1 MSKEIVEKIKAL
13 AYENINKKLEKE
25 REKTEKRIADDLADV
40 EKALSYIANRLVY
53 KTVSNSFCVSDYVLA
68 TEEMF
73 FNDYNKEVEYSP
85 GLKFSNDY
93 RDGWLFLING
103 EFYYDVRK
111 IIKNYER
118 DFDYFKRRFT
128 DLNESFK
135 DLVKKYEVLKTK
147 DKQIKSILEQLEK
160 VKIEEEVTE

>member
-85 GLKFSNDY
+85 G
-93 RDGWLFLING
+93 
-103 EFYYDVRK
+103 
-111 IIKNYER
+111 
-118 DFDYFKRRFT
+118 
-128 DLNESFK
+128 
-135 DLVKKYEVLKTK
+135 
-147 DKQIKSILEQLEK
+147 
-160 VKIEEEVTE
+160 